1 MKSPK
6 GSKVK
11 LRLPDSVASSQDVT
25 ALQLELREYA
35 RWFTHES
42 IKQRTNASHKSEAP
56 VLSSACKEL
65 LAAEGG
71 KKGYDRNSLDNLIKE
86 LEHYNRSASV
96 ITLTLAAPATG
107 TVKAAL
113 VKWCRTNIAPDVLV
127 NFQFNATI
135 LGGMVVR
142 YGSHVFDWSFRRK
155 ILANRAAFPEVLR
168 NV

>member
-1 MKSPK
+1 MK
-6 GSKVK
+6 
-11 LRLPDSVASSQDVT
+11 LTLPDSVASSQDVT
-25 ALQLELREYA
+25 ALQLEVRDYA

-42 IKQRTNASHKSEAP
+42 IKQQTNAHHKSEEP

-65 LAAEGG
+65 LAAQGG
-71 KKGYDRNSLDNLIKE
+71 KKGFDRASLDNLAKE
-86 LEHYNRSASV
+86 LEHYNRTAPT

-107 TVKAAL
+107 TIKASL
-113 VKWCRTNIAPDVLV
+113 VKWCRANIAPDTLV

-155 ILANRAAFPEVLR
+155 ILASRDKFPEVLR

>member
-1 MKSPK
+1 M
-6 GSKVK
+6 K

-25 ALQLELREYA
+25 ALQLEVREYA

-42 IKQRTNASHKSEAP
+42 IKQRTSAHHKSEAP
-56 VLSSACKEL
+56 ALSSACTEL
-65 LAAEGG
+65 LATQGG
-71 KKGYDRNSLDNLIKE
+71 KKGLDRTSLDTLVKE
-86 LEHYNRSASV
+86 LEHYNRTAPT

-107 TVKAAL
+107 SIKASL
-113 VKWCRTNIAPDVLV
+113 VKWCRTNIAPDILV
-127 NFQFNATI
+127 NFQINATI

-155 ILANRAAFPEVLR
+155 ILASRDVFPEVLR

>member
-1 MKSPK
+1 MK
-6 GSKVK
+6 
-11 LRLPDSVASSQDVT
+11 LTLPDSVASSQDVT
-25 ALQLELREYA
+25 ALQLEVREYA
-35 RWFTHES
+35 RWFMHES
-42 IKQRTNASHKSEAP
+42 IKQQTNVHHKSDEP

-65 LAAEGG
+65 LITQGG
-71 KKGYDRNSLDNLIKE
+71 KKGFDRAALDDLVKE
-86 LEHYNRSASV
+86 LEHYNRTAPT

-107 TVKAAL
+107 TIKASL
-113 VKWCRTNIAPDVLV
+113 VKWCRANIAPDTLV

-155 ILANRAAFPEVLR
+155 ILANRDKFPEVMR